1 MVFSNFVRTT
11 KLYLLWEKETKNQ
24 REARLTMEVTEKED
38 RENLQKLLWLLKI
51 NLKAKKTG
59 NIFRSFLIVLIKIYF
74 PPKIFPKILP
84 SPPPSFF

>member
-24 REARLTMEVTEKED
+24 REARLTTEVTEKED
-38 RENLQKLLWLLKI
+38 RENLQKLLRLLKR

-59 NIFRSFLIVLIKIYF
+59 KYF
-74 PPKIFPKILP
+74 PVFL
-84 SPPPSFF
+84 